1 VTAAAGAGGR
11 GQGTTTRRKGEVM
24 AAAAAGGQRGI
35 FGMDQER
42 AAQALA
48 LTWGELYQD
57 TGWQTAGGRP
67 APARQETR

>member
-1 VTAAAGAGGR
+1 MA
-11 GQGTTTRRKGEVM
+11 

-42 AAQALA
+42 VAQALA

-57 TGWQTAGGRP
+57 TGVADGRWQAGAGTTGQDRRPDDGR
-67 APARQETR
+67 QHGV